1 MIDVHSGLIHYLI
14 DERWWAIPMWNPRY
28 FSGALLEMIGA
39 RFLRRDHFAGNER
52 WTEKTTGDA
61 QKCGHVH
68 RERDDE
74 PLGSVVHCFQTDS
87 RRGLMIGFGIF
98 CAGNSGSCWNVR
110 PAHFCTWEEKLADV
124 AARIEVECETCWCLY
139 SREWGNGMIVS
150 SYCGS
155 FSHSLLSTSKEM
167 VSLYDLHFIT

>member
-1 MIDVHSGLIHYLI
+1 MVADSNVKSEVFQWSLAGN
-14 DERWWAIPMWNPRY
+14 DWRAIPQTGPFRCKWEVDR
-28 FSGALLEMIGA
+28 
-39 RFLRRDHFAGNER
+39 
-52 WTEKTTGDA
+52 KTTGDA
-61 QKCGHVH
+61 QKCGYVN

-98 CAGNSGSCWNVR
+98 CAEFGQLLKCSPSSLLHMGREIGWCCS
-110 PAHFCTWEEKLADV
+110 A
-124 AARIEVECETCWCLY
+124 IEVECETCWCLY

-167 VSLYDLHFIT
+167 VSLYDLHIIT